1 MSAFDVET
9 LGGKQAMTVAATRR
23 WLWKSTFSQAREIFT
38 SVRMLDGKE
47 AGIHDYGRTVTRF
60 RKCAAFAALAM
71 TSAVIGGG
79 CAQKVPAAMAPPV
92 VSVVSVTQKDVPI
105 YGDWVATLE
114 GFTTAQIQPEVGGY
128 LIKQNYREGAFVH
141 EGDVLFEIDP
151 RPFQAVLD
159 QAKGQLAQANAQ
171 LGLAIINVNRDT
183 PVAKLHAIPQS
194 QLDNDVQAKL
204 AAEATVQADQ
214 AAVEQAELN
223 LGFTKVHSLIDGI
236 AGIAQTQIGNLVGTS
251 TVLTTVSKVNP
262 IKVYFPISEQEY
274 LRIADKI
281 AGSVDFFSHTSRVPL
296 DLILA
301 NGSTYSEKGQIIFA
315 DRQVDPTTGTIR
327 MVGTFANP
335 GNILRP
341 GQFGRVRA
349 VEDFKKG
356 ALLIPQQAVSE
367 LQGSYQVA
375 TVGEDNKVTIRTVT
389 VGERVGSMWIIA
401 QGLKLDDRV
410 ITEGIQKVGDGA
422 TVKPVPDKT
431 QDGGN

>member
-1 MSAFDVET
+1 
-9 LGGKQAMTVAATRR
+9 MTAAATRR
-23 WLWKSTFSQAREIFT
+23 WLWKDEILQAPEESFT
-38 SVRMLDGKE
+38 SACMRNGKE
-47 AGIHDYGRTVTRF
+47 AGSRGKAWTFTHF
-60 RKCAAFAALAM
+60 RRCAAPLGLAIAAALL
-71 TSAVIGGG
+71 GGG
-79 CAQKVPAAMAPPV
+79 CAQKVPAAMGPPV

-114 GFTTAQIQPEVGGY
+114 GFTTAQIQPEVSGY
-128 LIKQNYREGAFVH
+128 LIKQNYREGSFVH

-194 QLDNDVQAKL
+194 QLDNDIQAKL
-204 AAEATVQADQ
+204 AAEAAVQADQ

-281 AGSVDFFSHTSRVPL
+281 SGSVDFFSHTSRVPL

-301 NGSTYSEKGQIIFA
+301 NGSTYSEKGAIIFA
-315 DRQVDPTTGTIR
+315 DRQVDPQTGTIR
-327 MVGTFANP
+327 IVGAFPNP

-349 VEDFKKG
+349 VTDFRKG
-356 ALLIPQQAVSE
+356 ALLIPQRAVSE

-375 TVGEDNKVTIRTVT
+375 IVGEDDKVSIRTIK

-401 QGLKLDDRV
+401 EGLKPDDRV
-410 ITEGIQKVGDGA
+410 ITEGIQKVGEGA
-422 TVKPVPDKT
+422 TVKTVPDKT